1 MVITGQEILERKI
14 FSPAVPRTYHEATGL
29 TYGASVGGYDVR
41 IKQSLTLLP
50 GEFALAST
58 YEYFDVP
65 NDLIGFLHDKST
77 LARMGLFVGV
87 GVIES
92 GWKGFLTIEM
102 KNQQNHPLT
111 VFAGQPIAQVVFH
124 LVVNPTGGYSGRYQD
139 QPDEAVRA
147 KITEGYANV
156 NDPQHITAA
165 SCGRIG

>member
-1 MVITGQEILERKI
+1 MVITGQEILSRKI
-14 FSPAVPRTYHEATGL
+14 FSPAAPRTYHEATGL

-58 YEYFDVP
+58 SEYF
-65 NDLIGFLHDKST
+65 
-77 LARMGLFVGV
+77 
-87 GVIES
+87 
-92 GWKGFLTIEM
+92 EM

-124 LVVNPTGGYSGRYQD
+124 VVKNPTGGYSGRYQD

>member
-1 MVITGQEILERKI
+1 
-14 FSPAVPRTYHEATGL
+14 
-29 TYGASVGGYDVR
+29 
-41 IKQSLTLLP
+41 
-50 GEFALAST
+50 
-58 YEYFDVP
+58 
-65 NDLIGFLHDKST
+65 
-77 LARMGLFVGV
+77 MGLFVGV

-124 LVVNPTGGYSGRYQD
+124 VVKNPTGGYSGRYQD